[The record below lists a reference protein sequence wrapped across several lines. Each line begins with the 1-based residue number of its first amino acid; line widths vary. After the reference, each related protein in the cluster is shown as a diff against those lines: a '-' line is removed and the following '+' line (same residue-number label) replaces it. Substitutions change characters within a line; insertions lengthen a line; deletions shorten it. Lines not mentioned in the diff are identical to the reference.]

1 MPPLTQPTRCL
12 FSGCAWQGE
21 QEPLE
26 IAMKELRAGKIPFTI
41 RRYLPDGSFEDWKVS
56 ELTVETA
63 VPPRSTHRTCP
74 TEARGD
80 RAGRPCEN
88 CNL

>member
-21 QEPLE
+21 QDPLE

-56 ELTVETA
+56 ELTVEDRGTTSFNPSY
-63 VPPRSTHRTCP
+63 VPGGGTR
-74 TEARGD
+74 
-80 RAGRPCEN
+80 
-88 CNL
+88 

>member
-1 MPPLTQPTRCL
+1 M

-21 QEPLE
+21 QDPLE

-56 ELTVETA
+56 ELTVEDRGTTSFNPSY
-63 VPPRSTHRTCP
+63 VPGGGTR
-74 TEARGD
+74 
-80 RAGRPCEN
+80 
-88 CNL
+88 

>member
-1 MPPLTQPTRCL
+1 MPPLTQPTRCF

-21 QEPLE
+21 QDPLE

-56 ELTVETA
+56 ELTVEDRGTTSFNPSY
-63 VPPRSTHRTCP
+63 VPGGGTR
-74 TEARGD
+74 
-80 RAGRPCEN
+80 
-88 CNL
+88 